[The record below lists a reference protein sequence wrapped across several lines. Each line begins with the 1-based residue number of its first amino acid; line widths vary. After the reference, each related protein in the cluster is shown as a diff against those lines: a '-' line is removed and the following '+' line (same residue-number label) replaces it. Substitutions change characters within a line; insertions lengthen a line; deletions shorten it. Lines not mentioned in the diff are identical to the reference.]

1 MVSPPSMR
9 PTEGKLR
16 FGPYQGKEHHACL
29 TVAVEKPRC
38 DDLIKILSKF
48 KQFLHTFKYLFIYV
62 NINFILQYRVQHT
75 ADFMLFLPL
84 NVLNVNVSDSASP
97 L

>member
-1 MVSPPSMR
+1 MR

-48 KQFLHTFKYLFIYV
+48 KQFLHTLKYLFYFIYV
-62 NINFILQYRVQHT
+62 NTNVKPQAPT
-75 ADFMLFLPL
+75 FL
-84 NVLNVNVSDSASP
+84 SAIAVASWRR
-97 L
+97 